1 MEGVAVPEGGRSAA
15 ALASAGT
22 QEAAVAACCGQE
34 DDSLG
39 RPGLASL
46 SIATRVSCMMV
57 MVSIKVF
64 SAGFLSSIF
73 LNEFQC
79 IIAKKK
85 IDLFSKKKLQNV
97 YVCNIFSCVSQHS

>member
-1 MEGVAVPEGGRSAA
+1 MEGVAVPEGRRGAA

-39 RPGLASL
+39 RPGWASL

-57 MVSIKVF
+57 MVLIKVF
-64 SAGFLSSIF
+64 FQQGFCHPFFKMNFNAL
-73 LNEFQC
+73 LR
-79 IIAKKK
+79 KK
-85 IDLFSKKKLQNV
+85 N
-97 YVCNIFSCVSQHS
+97 